1 MLTELRISN
10 FALIDHLSLGF
21 SHGFHVLTG
30 ETGAGKSILV
40 DAVALL
46 VGGRASVEQIRAEA
60 EEAELE
66 AAFLLQ
72 PDSGVLERLREFGD
86 LELSG
91 GELVIRRVLSRSGRN
106 RTYVNG
112 RLTPLHLVQK
122 LAGTLVD
129 IHGQHEQQSLL
140 SEDVQ
145 RDALDS
151 LGNLRALRDEYRG
164 RYEEWRTQ
172 QRLLEESRR
181 EAEEGRQ
188 QEEFLRFQLDEIEG
202 AALQSGE
209 EENLAAERA
218 RLVHAHRLEELGLG
232 AYDALY
238 GNDGSIL
245 NGLGAIGDR
254 LGELGSIDPATTE
267 WGGLC
272 STAAIQLKE
281 LAHQLRDYLRQL
293 ESSPDRL
300 SLVEER
306 LDRIQ
311 RLKRKY
317 GGNVDAL
324 RSQAQELAARLERV
338 ASSHSR
344 VGALDEQV
352 EQGHAAVQ
360 ALAARLS
367 EARARVARDLEAR
380 VLKELSAL
388 RMENTRFQ
396 VDLRKTSGPD
406 GLTATGRDRVDYL
419 LSANKGE
426 PLLPLAKVASGGE
439 MSRIM
444 LALKSVLATSDGVPV
459 LIFDEVDA
467 GIGGAA
473 AEVMGRR
480 LKTLGTFHQVF
491 CITHLPQIASQA
503 DSHFVVEKRAHR
515 SRTVTQVKRLD
526 QEGRREEIARM
537 LGGVKITRAVR
548 ETAAEMIGDRERG
561 R

>member
-1 MLTELRISN
+1 MLTELRIRN

-444 LALKSVLATSDGVPV
+444 LALKSVLAASDGVPV

-480 LKTLGTFHQVF
+480 LKTLGAFHQVF
-491 CITHLPQIASQA
+491 CITHLPQIASRA
-503 DSHFVVEKRAHR
+503 DGHFVVEKRADR
-515 SRTVTQVKRLD
+515 NRTVTQVKRLD